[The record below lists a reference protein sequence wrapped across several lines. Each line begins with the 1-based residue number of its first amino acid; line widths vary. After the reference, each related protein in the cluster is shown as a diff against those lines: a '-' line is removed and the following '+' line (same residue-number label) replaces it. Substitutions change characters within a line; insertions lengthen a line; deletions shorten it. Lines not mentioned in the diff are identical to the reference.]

1 MARSPFTLAAA
12 VTAAVPGAEVT
23 ATRPLTAGGAGRYAS
38 AVVTLADGR
47 EVVIRAATDDSAD
60 GELAAEGVA
69 LRALTAGVR
78 ELLPVTVPEY
88 LGSTAL
94 PEGRATVMTMV
105 PGYQIDAAEIPPG
118 EGAATSLGRTL
129 AAIHAL
135 PPSVV
140 RSAGLPERTP
150 DQSRADIAR
159 VVDTAAASGRV
170 PVRLII
176 RWRAAVDDDRLW
188 SFESAVGLGGT
199 QSTSFLFGDDARNAP
214 VVTGVIDWHGL
225 SIDDP
230 AVDLQWVAAAPDA
243 APDVFDAY
251 TAASHRAPDAAL
263 EVRARLH
270 AELEFARW
278 LVHGLETHRDDIV
291 DDASTLLESLSDG
304 VRDND
309 LLAGL
314 RRDGQTGMDDAI
326 AVLGRV
332 PESAAATAGSS
343 GTAMETDAYDPA
355 ELSLTGEVAWGDGD
369 DVPADGSG
377 PGSAG
382 SRAGSAEWRPGSADS
397 RPGSEPTATEP
408 LDLADIQRAMSSSSD
423 QTSSPRSTSSSD
435 T

>member
-1 MARSPFTLAAA
+1 MARSLFTLAAA
-12 VTAAVPGAEVT
+12 VTAAVPEAEVT
-23 ATRPLTAGGAGRYAS
+23 GARPLTAEGAGRYDAII
-38 AVVTLADGR
+38 ATLADGR
-47 EVVIRAATDDSAD
+47 EVVIRTPSDESAD
-60 GELAAEGVA
+60 RELAAEIVA

-78 ELLPVTVPEY
+78 ELLPVDVPEY
-88 LGSTAL
+88 LGSASL
-94 PEGRATVMTMV
+94 GDARAVAMTML

-118 EGAATSLGRTL
+118 EGAATSIGRTL

-140 RSAGLPERTP
+140 RSAGLPERSP
-150 DQSRADIAR
+150 EQSRADVAR
-159 VVDTAAASGRV
+159 IIDAAAASGRV
-170 PVRLII
+170 PVRLTV

-199 QSTSFLFGDDARNAP
+199 QATSFLFGDDARDAP

-243 APDVFDAY
+243 ARDVFATY
-251 TAASHRAPDAAL
+251 AQTSHRAPDAAL

-278 LVHGLETHRDDIV
+278 LVHGLESHRDDIV
-291 DDASTLLESLSDG
+291 DDASALLESLAEG

-314 RRDGQTGMDDAI
+314 RRDGETDMDDAI

-332 PESAAATAGSS
+332 PASAERVAEGSS
-343 GTAMETDAYDPA
+343 GTAMETDAFDPSD
-355 ELSLTGEVAWGDGD
+355 LSLTGEVAWDDGERDQAAD
-369 DVPADGSG
+369 DEREGADPAQ
-377 PGSAG
+377 PASA
-382 SRAGSAEWRPGSADS
+382 SPE
-397 RPGSEPTATEP
+397 TEP
-408 LDLADIQRAMSSSSD
+408 LDLADLQRSTSSSSD
-423 QTSSPRSTSSSD
+423 HTSSPRSTSSSD